1 MLVGFDYHRATVQDT
16 ANTTQHNF
24 PTTPAEY
31 RDYLEMLLSSRRQS
45 GRVLL
50 YGVTRHL
57 PRVIRHVIAV
67 SPHRLLHYPAQRV
80 PPPRGPPRAGRRR
93 RQLHIAA
100 AHGDEGATLRRPD
113 ELPQLEG
120 SQVAARVQADRG
132 ELQGVCLRAGQR
144 AQRLNG
150 AEQGRR
156 RQRRERREYTA
167 AQSMKHKSIV
177 PT

>member
-1 MLVGFDYHRATVQDT
+1 
-16 ANTTQHNF
+16 
-24 PTTPAEY
+24 
-31 RDYLEMLLSSRRQS
+31 MLLSSRRQS
-45 GRVLL
+45 RRVLL

-57 PRVIRHVIAV
+57 PRVVRHVIAV
-67 SPHRLLHYPAQRV
+67 PPHRLLHYPAQRV
-80 PPPRGPPRAGRRR
+80 PLPPGPPRAGRRR
-93 RQLHIAA
+93 GKLHVAA

-132 ELQGVCLRAGQR
+132 ELQGGGRRASQR
-144 AQRLNG
+144 AQRLDR

-167 AQSMKHKSIV
+167 A
-177 PT
+177 